1 MFIVKIK
8 RSSFYQI
15 VYKVNGKKT
24 SKSTGTN
31 NRAEAEKIF
40 EEFSKGVLS
49 DKKSLNSPIREMN
62 LTPIKVDHH
71 SLADF
76 KKEYLEFLHP
86 TKSKRYIIS
95 IELSFNQLISFCG
108 DITLKQINTQILDRF
123 ISKTFARTQRGA
135 HQYYRT
141 LKAAFNKAVEWN
153 YIETNPFSKVKFP
166 RLTKVY
172 PVFLTE
178 DDLLIILTNTQLQY
192 LKDVFTVAFYTG
204 MRLGELINMKW
215 SWIDFF
221 KNQITVKCSAEFTT
235 KSKNERII
243 PMSEKVKTVLTTR
256 YQNSKH
262 QSNEVVFYRL
272 EGRMLHQETISKQFK
287 EAVRKTT
294 LDERIHFHSLRHS
307 FASLLIQRGVSLY
320 VVKELLGHEDLATT
334 QIYSHLQQR
343 NLCDAINLL

>member
-24 SKSTGTN
+24 SKSTVTT

-40 EEFSKGVLS
+40 EEF
-49 DKKSLNSPIREMN
+49 KKSFNSPNQEKVIIPIADDN
-62 LTPIKVDHH
+62 HFLTT
-71 SLADF
+71 F
-76 KKEYLEFLHP
+76 KKEYLEFLQP
-86 TKSKRYIIS
+86 MKSKRYISS
-95 IELSFNQLISFCG
+95 IELSFNQFISFCG
-108 DITLKQINTQILDRF
+108 DIPLNQTTTQILDRF
-123 ISKTFARTQRGA
+123 ISTTFARTQRGA

-153 YIETNPFSKVKFP
+153 YIETNLLTKVKFP

-172 PVFLTE
+172 PVFITE
-178 DDLLIILTNTQLQY
+178 DELFIILANTPYNY
-192 LKDVFTVAFYTG
+192 LKDIFTVAFYTG

-215 SWIDFF
+215 NWVDFF
-221 KNQITVKCSAEFTT
+221 KNQITVKCSDEFIT
-235 KSKNERII
+235 KSKKERII
-243 PMSEKVKTVLTTR
+243 PMNEKVRAVIAIR

-262 QSNEVVFYRL
+262 QFNEVVFYRQ

-287 EAVRKTT
+287 DVVRKSN
-294 LDERIHFHSLRHS
+294 LNDKVHFHSLRHS
-307 FASLLIQRGVSLY
+307 FASLLVQRGVSLY

-334 QIYSHLQQR
+334 QIYSHLQQQ
-343 NLCDAINLL
+343 NLRDAVNLL